1 MPTEDYQE
9 RVINFIEQLNKLH
22 YQLSKAQEQQKII
35 LGRMLEIKEK
45 NQTDLPEYDELCQRS
60 KGLQAI
66 IDKWRPIYLE
76 RLQMVKDVKASHR

>member
-1 MPTEDYQE
+1 MPTEDYRE
-9 RVINFIEQLNKLH
+9 RVISFIEQLNKLH

-45 NQTDLPEYDELCQRS
+45 HQTDLPEYDELWQRS